1 MLHNTSSFCTFIII
15 EIYALDRELGEH
27 TLLFRALYIDQILPW
42 LSFFYVF
49 LWILLAGTLLA
60 YSVFLVCVCVC
71 ACVCVCV
78 WFILFHLEGFFLLQD
93 VWDIRED
100 LRCYVVSII
109 SGVFAKFLH
118 IHFWKCQY
126 FTSIRRNSITLTS
139 WRETIWYILLAKRWH
154 MLM

>member
-1 MLHNTSSFCTFIII
+1 MLWTGNWVNSRYFIAFYTLIRSYRGWVSFMFFTNIVCWHTVSIFSTF
-15 EIYALDRELGEH
+15 
-27 TLLFRALYIDQILPW
+27 
-42 LSFFYVF
+42 
-49 LWILLAGTLLA
+49 
-60 YSVFLVCVCVC
+60 SVCVCVCVC

-126 FTSIRRNSITLTS
+126 FTSIRRTSITLTN